1 MIGIHTHS
9 TDGRTSFPRAHE
21 VSLAIAECPP
31 SVETP
36 ATETQMRL
44 GTSES
49 TSTLTS
55 LFDGH
60 ESQLTNGNWKISQP
74 QLKYE
79 YQQDLIPPPAK
90 APFPTARILPS
101 HSDGSHTSAAATEFA
116 VEFVV
121 MFSWTRQNDGRATVL
136 MD

>member
-1 MIGIHTHS
+1 M
-9 TDGRTSFPRAHE
+9 
-21 VSLAIAECPP
+21 SLAIAECPP

-36 ATETQMRL
+36 ATKAPMSL

-49 TSTLTS
+49 IPALTS
-55 LFDGH
+55 LFDSH
-60 ESQLTNGNWKISQP
+60 ESQLANGNWKASQP
-74 QLKYE
+74 RSKYE
-79 YQQDLIPPPAK
+79 YQQNLIPPPAK
-90 APFPTARILPS
+90 APFPTVRILPS